1 MASGHVSEQNASD
14 IILHGNGPI
23 VLSFDLPKFFNQFLF
38 GGLLL
43 YDNDFVNPFNAFQ
56 NADITLVGQNIDARV
71 GKRLAYGAAKDALKR
86 QSPRY
91 LIEIINT
98 LGDLVPNITFL
109 PVILSLIR

>member
-14 IILHGNGPI
+14 IILNGNGSI

-71 GKRLAYGAAKDALKR
+71 GKRLANGAAGFS
-86 QSPRY
+86 QQ
-91 LIEIINT
+91 
-98 LGDLVPNITFL
+98 F
-109 PVILSLIR
+109 